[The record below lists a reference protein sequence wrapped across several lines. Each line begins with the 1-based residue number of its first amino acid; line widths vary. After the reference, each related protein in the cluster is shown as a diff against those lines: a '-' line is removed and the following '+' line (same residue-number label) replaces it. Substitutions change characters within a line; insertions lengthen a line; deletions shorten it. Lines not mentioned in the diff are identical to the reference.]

1 MDEPRGVPFRGNRI
15 IGEIVDEEKRITGL
29 QDYRIIGGMSTLH
42 VSVLRRNIG
51 YILTV
56 YKPF

>member
-15 IGEIVDEEKRITGL
+15 IGEIVDYRLKGL
-29 QDYRIIGGMSTLH
+29 QDYRIIGGMSTLR
-42 VSVLRRNIG
+42 VSVLRRNVE
-51 YILTV
+51 YTLTV